1 MPMSARHAIHAS
13 ADCTNI
19 MPTMAGEVTKRRN
32 ERARRGPRMSQMKP
46 VMARMTAFL
55 SEHFP
60 NEERMPG
67 CTREVAEQLLEMA
80 AYVAN

>member
-46 VMARMTAFL
+46 DIFW
-55 SEHFP
+55 
-60 NEERMPG
+60 
-67 CTREVAEQLLEMA
+67 RETQNFCR
-80 AYVAN
+80 ANFC